1 MINAELSHCKTLPEW
16 YKSIR
21 EQHEEAH
28 GHEYCHQHDAMQ
40 KLMANCDSYRELGT
54 HQGASLAAACL
65 TNPKSVTAV
74 DIDLHRWRPFESI
87 FRTYCDENDIVFN
100 ALEMSSHDTKSVG
113 PTDLLLIDSLHN
125 ARHLLRE
132 LNLHLPYIRKYVVL
146 HDTSVLHGRPN
157 DSLFKVVEEWCAR
170 INPWEIKERNT
181 TNVGYTVMENTLNV

>member
-21 EQHEEAH
+21 QQHETAH
-28 GHEYCHQHDAMQ
+28 GHEYCHQHDSMQ

-74 DIDLHRWRPFESI
+74 DIDLHRWRPFESV
-87 FRTYCDENDIVFN
+87 FRDYCDENDITLQVN
-100 ALEMSSHDTKSVG
+100 EMSSHDPKSTG

-125 ARHLLRE
+125 ARHLVGE
-132 LNLHLPYIRKYVVL
+132 LDLHLPYTRKYVVL
-146 HDTSVLHGRPN
+146 HDTSILHGRDN
-157 DSLFKVVEEWCAR
+157 DALFQVVKQYCDR
-170 INPWEIKERNT
+170 INPWEIKEHNT